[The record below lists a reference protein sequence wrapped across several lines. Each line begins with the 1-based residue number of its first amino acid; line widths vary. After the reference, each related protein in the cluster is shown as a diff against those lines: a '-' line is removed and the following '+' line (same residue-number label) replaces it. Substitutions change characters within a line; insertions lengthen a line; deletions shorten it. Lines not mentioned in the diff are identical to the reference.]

1 MSGLK
6 PVAEEEDAS
15 QLKLGDDFSRAACLM
30 NAEVAG
36 ILEAKREEYET
47 LGLAPSPVFQK
58 FLDYVIRFRHHIT
71 PEVAGRVPSMLGC
84 WWHQACVIGNHLPD
98 TVEEARN
105 LVPSLLKE
113 DRSSPLDEEK
123 ALRMLD
129 ELKTVQ
135 SLAQ

>member
-6 PVAEEEDAS
+6 PLAEEEDAS

-71 PEVAGRVPSMLGC
+71 PEVAGR
-84 WWHQACVIGNHLPD
+84 ACVIGNHLPD

-113 DRSSPLDEEK
+113 DRPSPLDEEK